1 VNDGPTATAA
11 VSDEVSR
18 PRAGRIQLQ
27 ELVLLQLED
36 VVPQQL
42 DVLQLQVLEQL
53 QLHEEVAATSWE
65 RSTRS
70 RTSKVSHSR

>member
-1 VNDGPTATAA
+1 
-11 VSDEVSR
+11 
-18 PRAGRIQLQ
+18 
-27 ELVLLQLED
+27 VLLQLED

-42 DVLQLQVLEQL
+42 EVLQLQVLEQL